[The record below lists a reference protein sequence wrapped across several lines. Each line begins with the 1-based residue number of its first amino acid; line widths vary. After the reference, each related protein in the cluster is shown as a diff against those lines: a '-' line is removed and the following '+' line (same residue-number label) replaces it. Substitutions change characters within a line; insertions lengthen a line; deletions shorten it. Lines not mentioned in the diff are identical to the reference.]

1 MRQDARRGPQRRGSC
16 ETRHRT
22 RVRRTSRKGATISD
36 RVFGSQA
43 EGRGFDFRFPLQNMK
58 GNRQTGRFPFIFP
71 LKMKSSCIS
80 KECGIRMRHGR
91 PGLGLPRKRPPPSYW
106 LTDQFS
112 PFGKP
117 VRTRGATTRVTV
129 NLPTDTLR
137 RARTD
142 TILAGLKA
150 LERQERRSALR
161 ALKGRVP
168 IDLDLDETRR

>member
-1 MRQDARRGPQRRGSC
+1 
-16 ETRHRT
+16 
-22 RVRRTSRKGATISD
+22 
-36 RVFGSQA
+36 
-43 EGRGFDFRFPLQNMK
+43 
-58 GNRQTGRFPFIFP
+58 
-71 LKMKSSCIS
+71 
-80 KECGIRMRHGR
+80 MRHGR